1 LLAIAV
7 ARVHRQY
14 HRRLYMTDPKNPNYG
29 SEQGRQDDEQKKQ
42 NERAGQRRDQEQPG
56 QGQPGQGQSG
66 QGQPG
71 QGPGGQSGDR
81 DRASNP
87 QGDTERQPKP
97 GQPSGQNTDR

>member
-1 LLAIAV
+1 MGD
-7 ARVHRQY
+7 Q
-14 HRRLYMTDPKNPNYG
+14 KNQNPNYG
-29 SEQGRQDDEQKKQ
+29 SEQGRKDEDQKNQ

-56 QGQPGQGQSG
+56 QGQTG

-87 QGDTERQPKP
+87 QNEGEMGRNPKP